1 MHVVFF
7 GVDQQAEKDL
17 AFGNTVNL
25 SKAALVCADRVLT
38 VSPNYAREIQTPQNG
53 FGLHDFVRAKASS
66 GRVVGILNGIDD
78 AWNPQTDKKISFNY
92 SVNDFIEGKR
102 RNKGA
107 LQAELNLEHNPNC
120 ALIGFTG
127 RLTWQKGV
135 DVLGSIISW
144 LMADTGNGVTGNC
157 QLIMMGNGERQYSD
171 ILKWAER
178 TYPGK
183 VCGYVGFDPTVEHKM
198 MAGCDL
204 FLMPSR
210 YEPCGLPQM
219 SAQVYGTLPI
229 VTNTG
234 GLHDSVKD
242 YVKDASTGLNVGTG
256 FHIPHLEQGKVKEV
270 VYKAAE
276 LFVKQ
281 PAEFQAMQK
290 TAMESDFYWTRAI
303 DEYEKQIDVTL
314 FDADVVR

>member
-1 MHVVFF
+1 
-7 GVDQQAEKDL
+7 
-17 AFGNTVNL
+17 
-25 SKAALVCADRVLT
+25 
-38 VSPNYAREIQTPQNG
+38 VSPNYAHEIQQPQGG

-66 GRVVGILNGIDD
+66 GRAVGILNGIDD
-78 AWNPQTDKKISFNY
+78 AWNPQTDKKIYSNY
-92 SVNDFIEGKR
+92 SVESFVQGKR
-102 RNKGA
+102 MNKGA
-107 LQAELNLEHNPNC
+107 LQKELNLEPNPNC
-120 ALIGFTG
+120 VLIGFTG

-135 DVLGSIISW
+135 DVLGSIIPW
-144 LMADTGNGVTGNC
+144 LMQDTGNGVTGNC
-157 QLIMMGNGERQYSD
+157 QLIMMGNGERQYAD
-171 ILKWAER
+171 VLRWAEV

-183 VCGYVGFDPTVEHKM
+183 VCGYVGFDPEVEHKI

-219 SAQVYGTLPI
+219 CSQLYGTLPI
-229 VTNTG
+229 VTDTG

-242 YVKDASTGLNVGTG
+242 ISAGLSVATG

-276 LFVKQ
+276 LFFKQ
-281 PAEFQAMQK
+281 AADFQAMQMN
-290 TAMESDFYWTRAI
+290 AMLSDYYWTRAI

-314 FDADVVR
+314 SDYGSFR